1 VIAKAVLRGRS
12 MTLSDTKQ
20 HQILNDLYVEAC
32 GDLLSAYGLTVDI
45 QEQGTGTDA
54 RRKDSYISILGATG
68 EAIRL
73 SSMLKIDQDLVVSM
87 HPLGCADISL
97 GDLEDWCRELN
108 NQLVGRVKNKLLGYG
123 HALIVGLPLLITGTD
138 VSPVAAPDSEVHE
151 YSVHSA
157 KVQITL
163 TLGTLV
169 TADLELREVEPADGD
184 AVLVEGAIALF

>member
-1 VIAKAVLRGRS
+1 

-20 HQILNDLYVEAC
+20 HQILNKLYVHAC

-45 QEQGTGTDA
+45 QEQGTGTGA
-54 RRKDSYISILGATG
+54 RKKGSYISILGATG

-87 HPLGCADISL
+87 HPLGCADISR

-123 HALIVGLPLLITGTD
+123 HALIIGLPLLITGTD
-138 VSPVAAPDSEVHE
+138 VSPVAAPNSEVHE

-157 KVQITL
+157 HGQITL

-169 TADLELREVEPADGD
+169 TPDLELREVALPDGET
-184 AVLVEGAIALF
+184 VLIEGAVALF